1 MTRGLPVSVLHAP
14 QRKRFE
20 VGALLLEHGL
30 HLRPIGAVDCA
41 SYRSRYSFGPRI
53 CAKSLFYSHVI
64 VRQSGPLQD
73 SFGLSDRALFNRLN
87 VRP

>member
-30 HLRPIGAVDCA
+30 HLRPIGAVDA
-41 SYRSRYSFGPRI
+41 LPIAAGTR
-53 CAKSLFYSHVI
+53 L
-64 VRQSGPLQD
+64 
-73 SFGLSDRALFNRLN
+73 DRGYARR
-87 VRP
+87 VCSTATS